1 MKQRIQELTDKK
13 PEDQKLV
20 LEGVRTILIIT
31 PLVTTIIIMDLNN
44 VFITKRELETG
55 KLDRIRE
62 YFL

>member
-31 PLVTTIIIMDLNN
+31 PLVTTIIIMDLNY
-44 VFITKRELETG
+44 VFITKRELEMG
-55 KLDRIRE
+55 KLERIRE